1 MNNGGIKMCSLF
13 KANDMGIDLGTANTL
28 IYVRGNGIVLNEP
41 SVIAVE
47 KRSTKTLAVGNEA
60 KKMLGKAPDSISVVR
75 PLQDGVISD
84 MDRTADMLKAFLEAA
99 LKVKRIR
106 NFRVVVGVPS
116 GVTEVE
122 KRAVEE
128 IVRQMGASEVFVL
141 EEPMAAAIGAG
152 MPVDGTTGCM
162 IADIGGGTTDVAIIA
177 LGGIVTST
185 SIRHA
190 GDKMNEAIVQYMRK
204 RHALLIGERT
214 AEELKINIGCACM
227 DEDER
232 GNEILKTMDAR
243 GRDIVS
249 GLPKTLK
256 VTNKDIMMALQ
267 ESLEIII
274 DAIKI
279 TIEKAPPEIAADIAE
294 HGMLLSGGGGEL
306 YNLDRLIKKKTDM
319 NVEVA
324 ENAFEAVAVGTG
336 TSLNDMEKL
345 KVYAQ
350 TGKKR

>member
-1 MNNGGIKMCSLF
+1 MCSLF
-13 KANDMGIDLGTANTL
+13 KAKDMGIDLGTANTL
-28 IYVRGNGIVLNEP
+28 IFVKGSGIVLNEP

-47 KRSTKTLAVGNEA
+47 NRGGKTLAVGHDA
-60 KKMLGKAPDSISVVR
+60 KAMLGKAPASISVVR

-84 MDRTADMLKAFLEAA
+84 FDRTADMLKSFLETA

-128 IVRQMGASEVFVL
+128 IVRQMGATEVFIL

-152 MPVDGTTGCM
+152 MPVDGTNGCM

-177 LGGIVTST
+177 LGGVVTST

-190 GDKMNEAIVQYMRK
+190 GDKMNEAIIQYMRK
-204 RHALLIGERT
+204 RHALLIGEHT
-214 AEELKINIGCACM
+214 AEALKINIGCACM
-227 DEDER
+227 DEDEN
-232 GNEILKTMDAR
+232 GNEIIQTMSAR
-243 GRDIVS
+243 GRDIIS
-249 GLPKTLK
+249 GLPKTLT
-256 VTNKDIMMALQ
+256 VTNKDMMIALQ
-267 ESLEIII
+267 ESMDIIV
-274 DAIKI
+274 DAVKT

-294 HGMLLSGGGGEL
+294 RGMMLSGGGGKIH
-306 YNLDRLIKKKTDM
+306 NLDKLITKRTEM
-319 NVEVA
+319 SVTVA
-324 ENAFEAVAVGTG
+324 DNAFEAVAVGTG
-336 TSLNDMEKL
+336 MSLEDIEKL

-350 TGKKR
+350 NGKKR

>member
-1 MNNGGIKMCSLF
+1 MCSLF
-13 KANDMGIDLGTANTL
+13 KAKDMGIDLGTANTL
-28 IYVRGNGIVLNEP
+28 IFVKGSGIVLNEP

-47 KRSTKTLAVGNEA
+47 NRGGKTLAVGHDA
-60 KKMLGKAPDSISVVR
+60 KAMLGKAPASISVVR

-84 MDRTADMLKAFLEAA
+84 FDRTADMLKSFLETA

-128 IVRQMGASEVFVL
+128 IVRQMGATEVFIL

-152 MPVDGTTGCM
+152 MPVDGTNGCM

-177 LGGIVTST
+177 LGGVVTST

-190 GDKMNEAIVQYMRK
+190 GDKMNEAIIQYMRK
-204 RHALLIGERT
+204 RHALLIGEHT
-214 AEELKINIGCACM
+214 AEALKINIGCACM
-227 DEDER
+227 DEDEN
-232 GNEILKTMDAR
+232 GNEIIQTMSAR
-243 GRDIVS
+243 GRDIIS
-249 GLPKTLK
+249 GLPKTLI
-256 VTNKDIMMALQ
+256 VTNKDMMIALQ
-267 ESLEIII
+267 ESLDIIV
-274 DAIKI
+274 DAVKT

-294 HGMLLSGGGGEL
+294 RGMMLSGGGGKIH
-306 YNLDRLIKKKTDM
+306 NLDKLITKRTEM
-319 NVEVA
+319 SVTVA
-324 ENAFEAVAVGTG
+324 DNAFEAVAVGTG
-336 TSLNDMEKL
+336 MSLEDIEKL

-350 TGKKR
+350 NGKKR

>member
-1 MNNGGIKMCSLF
+1 MCGLF

-28 IYVRGNGIVLNEP
+28 IYVKGSGIVLNEP

-47 KRSTKTLAVGNEA
+47 KRSGKTLAVGDAA

-84 MDRTADMLKAFLEAA
+84 FDRTADMLKAFLETA

-128 IVRQMGASEVFVL
+128 IVRQMGATDVFIL

-190 GDKMNEAIVQYMRK
+190 GDKMNEAIIQYMRK

-227 DEDER
+227 DEDEN
-232 GNEILKTMDAR
+232 GNEIIKTMDAR

-249 GLPKTLK
+249 GLPKTLQ
-256 VTNKDIMMALQ
+256 VTNKDMMIALQ
-267 ESLEIII
+267 ESLDIIV
-274 DAIKI
+274 DAIKT

-294 HGMLLSGGGGEL
+294 HGMLLSGGGGEI
-306 YNLDRLIKKKTDM
+306 YNLDRLVKKKTDM

-336 TSLNDMEKL
+336 TSLNDIEKL

-350 TGKKR
+350 NGKKR